1 MEDYIDQIE
10 KFLRGQMIQEE
21 EGAFKTLLTTDA
33 QYQSLVFIVTY
44 ILKQQKT
51 G

>member
-10 KFLRGQMIQEE
+10 KFLRGMMSQEE
-21 EGAFKTLLTTDA
+21 ERVFKTSLTTDINLR
-33 QYQSLVFIVTY
+33 SCTFIMAS
-44 ILKQQKT
+44 ILKNQKT